1 MVPRSIQRN
10 LLWPT
15 HFTHV
20 PFQLGY
26 GRRNTIESRNAML
39 KNGSYRGAGDVTTRL
54 MRGWAAQ
61 MLCMAMAAVGVNL
74 AMLDAAACSRP
85 HTGRKPTPPPPRGG
99 RKPDADDIE
108 QWKLGD
114 NAPPKAA

>member
-1 MVPRSIQRN
+1 MTAEWRKE
-10 LLWPT
+10 
-15 HFTHV
+15 
-20 PFQLGY
+20 Y
-26 GRRNTIESRNAML
+26 GRRNTVESRNAML
-39 KNGSYRGAGDVTTRL
+39 KNGSYQDVGDVTTRL

-74 AMLDAAACSRP
+74 AMPDAAAWSRP
-85 HTGRKPTPPPPRGG
+85 HTGQKPTPPPPRGG
-99 RKPDADDIE
+99 RKPSSDDIE